1 MNIVVS
7 RYKKNTDFIYK
18 LEKYGVNILIY
29 DKETPSNPY
38 NVPINRGNEASAY
51 LKYIVDHYDNLPE
64 YTFFLHDEEYSW
76 HHDGSIEE
84 RFLEAVNSNELY
96 YNINNFYL
104 KPTDLE
110 QNYKFY
116 RWYKKY
122 IQPYIPLRTLPK
134 NWMEGHKGCAQFLVH
149 KSLIQHLPKK
159 FYQDLYDWILNF
171 KDGKL
176 SGYYLEWT
184 WHLFWDVFPNSY
196 KPPRN
201 RFISFFMNRFT

>member
-64 YTFFLHDEEYSW
+64 YTLFLHDEEYSW
-76 HHDGSIEE
+76 HHNGSIEE

-104 KPTDLE
+104 KPTDVE
-110 QNYKFY
+110 QNRKFY

-159 FYQDLYDWILNF
+159 FYQNLYNWILNF

-184 WHLFWDVFPNSY
+184 WHLFWDVSPNIY
-196 KPPRN
+196 TPPRN
-201 RFISFFMNRFT
+201 RFISFFIDRFA

>member
-64 YTFFLHDEEYSW
+64 YTFFIHDEEYSW
-76 HHDGSIEE
+76 HHNGSIEE
-84 RFLEAVNSNELY
+84 RFLEAVDSNELY
-96 YNINNFYL
+96 YNINNYYL
-104 KPTDLE
+104 KPTTNIKE
-110 QNYKFY
+110 KYKFY

-122 IQPYIPLRTLPK
+122 IQPYIPLKILPK
-134 NWMEGHKGCAQFLVH
+134 KWMEGYKGCAQFLVH
-149 KSLIQHLPKK
+149 RSLIQHLPKK

-171 KDGKL
+171 KNGKL

-184 WHLFWDVFPNSY
+184 WHVFWDIFPNYISPNY
-196 KPPRN
+196 K
-201 RFISFFMNRFT
+201 